1 MEREAGGLEFQ
12 DLTALVKKL
21 MAESCDVAHVGMF
34 DLNATFRERRVRVAD
49 LTRIFGPG
57 GTFVNVVH
65 EWDTGEQ
72 VFGAGPFVG
81 EPIVIDPASLRP
93 YPFEPNA
100 CALVADYIGPSA
112 ETSPRRLLEHLVA
125 KADDLGLGVR
135 AAFEFEFLVLDDDAK
150 SLRESGFSTLKTF
163 AKDNRCWAGESAA
176 IYADFVTELERILV
190 QSDIDMLALGLE
202 LGPGCF
208 EATLS
213 HGDPLRA
220 ADNAAFFKM
229 FTKAYC
235 RRQGKTA
242 SFMAQLGGQFPGL
255 SGHIHLSLTDRE
267 TGECLFPDP
276 ADEKG
281 MSRTFQSFV
290 AGLVALAPE
299 AMPLTHHT
307 ANAYRRHAPQN
318 WAPKTASWAV
328 QNYAAAVRVV
338 PQPADRCR
346 LEYRLPGSDINPF
359 LALAFVLGAGLW
371 GLDSNA
377 ELPPELTGGGP
388 GLTVTGGAALPH
400 DLFEAIDRLARSERA
415 SDIWGETFVQH
426 LVEACRQEVAALSRE
441 TSAAERARYLEVV

>member
-1 MEREAGGLEFQ
+1 
-12 DLTALVKKL
+12 
-21 MAESCDVAHVGMF
+21 
-34 DLNATFRERRVRVAD
+34 
-49 LTRIFGPG
+49 
-57 GTFVNVVH
+57 
-65 EWDTGEQ
+65 
-72 VFGAGPFVG
+72 
-81 EPIVIDPASLRP
+81 
-93 YPFEPNA
+93 
-100 CALVADYIGPSA
+100 
-112 ETSPRRLLEHLVA
+112 
-125 KADDLGLGVR
+125 
-135 AAFEFEFLVLDDDAK
+135 
-150 SLRESGFSTLKTF
+150 
-163 AKDNRCWAGESAA
+163 
-176 IYADFVTELERILV
+176 
-190 QSDIDMLALGLE
+190 MLALGLE

-220 ADNAAFFKM
+220 ADNAAFFKLL
-229 FTKAYC
+229 TKAYC

-242 SFMAQLGGQFPGL
+242 SFMAQLGSQFPGL

-267 TGECLFPDP
+267 TGKDLFPDP
-276 ADEKG
+276 ADENG
-281 MSRTFQSFV
+281 MSRVFRSFV

-388 GLTVTGGAALPH
+388 GLTVVRGRGAAP
-400 DLFEAIDRLARSERA
+400 RSLRSHRPSCPLRTRAAKSGERHSCA
-415 SDIWGETFVQH
+415 T
-426 LVEACRQEVAALSRE
+426 LVEACHHEEAALLSRE

>member
-1 MEREAGGLEFQ
+1 MRLEGQ
-12 DLTALVKKL
+12 DLAALVKRL
-21 MAESCDVAHVGMF
+21 TADSCDVLHVGMF

-49 LTRIFGPG
+49 LAEVFGPG

-65 EWDTGEQ
+65 QWDTGEQ

-81 EPIVIDPASLRP
+81 EPIAIDPASLRP

-100 CALVADYIGPSA
+100 GALVADYVGPSA
-112 ETSPRRLLEHLVA
+112 EVSPRRLLERLVA
-125 KADDLGLGVR
+125 KAHDRGLGVR
-135 AAFEFEFLVLDDDAK
+135 AAFEFEFLTLDDDAE
-150 SLRESGFSTLKTF
+150 SLRESGFGTLETF

-176 IYADFVTELERILV
+176 IHAEFVAGLEQVLIEGDTDL
-190 QSDIDMLALGLE
+190 LALGFE

-208 EATLS
+208 EVTLS

-220 ADNAAFFKM
+220 ADNAAFFKL
-229 FTKAYC
+229 FTKAFC

-242 SFMAQLGGQFPGL
+242 SFMAQLGGDFPGL

-267 TGECLFPDP
+267 TGKDLFPDP
-276 ADEKG
+276 ADDKG
-281 MSRTFQSFV
+281 MSGVFRSFV

-318 WAPKTASWAV
+318 WAPKSASWAV

-338 PQPADRCR
+338 PQPASHCR
-346 LEYRLPGSDINPF
+346 LEYRLPGADINPF

-371 GLDSNA
+371 GLESDA

-388 GLTVTGGAALPH
+388 GLTVPGGTALPH
-400 DLFEAIDRLARSERA
+400 DLFEAAGRLARSERA
-415 SDIWGETFVQH
+415 AAIWGETFVHH
-426 LVEACRQEVAALSRE
+426 LVEACRLEVAALSRE

>member
-1 MEREAGGLEFQ
+1 MRREATRLEVQ
-12 DLTALVKKL
+12 DLTALVKRL
-21 MAESCDVAHVGMF
+21 TAESCDVAHVGIF

-49 LTRIFGPG
+49 LAKVFGPG
-57 GTFVNVVH
+57 GSFVNVVH
-65 EWDTGEQ
+65 QWDTGEQ

-81 EPIVIDPASLRP
+81 EPIAIDPASLRP

-100 CALVADYIGPSA
+100 CALVADYTGPSA
-112 ETSPRRLLEHLVA
+112 ETSPRRLLERLVA
-125 KADDLGLGVR
+125 KAHDRGLGVR
-135 AAFEFEFLVLDDDAK
+135 AAFEFEFLMFDDDAE
-150 SLRESGFSTLKTF
+150 SLRESGFATLRTF

-176 IYADFVTELERILV
+176 ICAGLVAELEQVLV
-190 QSDIDMLALGLE
+190 QGDIDLLALGLE

-213 HGDPLRA
+213 HDDPLRA
-220 ADNAAFFKM
+220 ADNAAFFKL
-229 FTKAYC
+229 FTKAFC

-242 SFMAQLGGQFPGL
+242 SFMAQIGGDFQGL

-267 TGECLFPDP
+267 TGEDLFPEP

-281 MSRTFQSFV
+281 MSRVFRSFV

-318 WAPKTASWAV
+318 WAPKSASWAV

-338 PQPADRCR
+338 PQPASHCR

-371 GLDSNA
+371 GLETDA

-388 GLTVTGGAALPH
+388 GLPVSEGAALPH

-415 SDIWGETFVQH
+415 GEIWGEIFVQH
-426 LVEACRQEVAALSRE
+426 LVEACRHEEAALRRE

>member
-1 MEREAGGLEFQ
+1 MGHEVANVEIQ

-21 MAESCDVAHVGMF
+21 TAESYDVAHVGSF
-34 DLNATFRERRVRVAD
+34 DLNATFRERRVRVSD
-49 LTRIFGPG
+49 LAKVFGQG
-57 GTFVNVVH
+57 GSFVNVVH
-65 EWDTGEQ
+65 QWDTGEQ

-81 EPIVIDPASLRP
+81 EQVAIDPASLRP

-100 CALVADYIGPSA
+100 CALVIDYLGPSA
-112 ETSPRRLLEHLVA
+112 ETSPRRLLERLVA
-125 KADDLGLGVR
+125 KAHEQGLGVR
-135 AAFEFEFLVLDDDAK
+135 AAFEFEFLVLDDDAD
-150 SLRESGFSTLKTF
+150 SLRESGFASLDMF

-176 IYADFVTELERILV
+176 IHADLVAELEQVLIQGDVDLLV
-190 QSDIDMLALGLE
+190 LGLE

-208 EATLS
+208 EVTLN
-213 HGDPLRA
+213 HNDPLRA
-220 ADNAAFFKM
+220 ADNAAFFKL
-229 FTKAYC
+229 FTKAFC
-235 RRQGKTA
+235 RRRGKTA
-242 SFMAQLGGQFPGL
+242 SFMAQLGGDYPGL

-267 TGECLFPDP
+267 TGEDLFPDA
-276 ADEKG
+276 ADENG
-281 MSRTFQSFV
+281 MSRIFRSFV

-307 ANAYRRHAPQN
+307 VNAYRRHAPPN
-318 WAPKTASWAV
+318 WAPRTASWAV

-371 GLDSNA
+371 GLESDA

-388 GLTVTGGAALPH
+388 GLTVAGGAALPH
-400 DLFEAIDRLARSERA
+400 DLFEATDRLARSERA
-415 SDIWGETFVQH
+415 GGIWGETFVQH
-426 LVEACRQEVAALSRE
+426 LVEACRQEEVALRRE

>member
-1 MEREAGGLEFQ
+1 MERETTRLENQ
-12 DLTALVKKL
+12 DVSALVKRL
-21 MAESCDVAHVGMF
+21 AAESCDVAHVGIF

-49 LTRIFGPG
+49 LARVFGTG
-57 GTFVNVVH
+57 GSFVNVVH
-65 EWDTGEQ
+65 QWDTGEQ

-81 EPIVIDPASLRP
+81 EPVAIDPESLRP

-100 CALVADYIGPSA
+100 CALVADYVGPSA
-112 ETSPRRLLEHLVA
+112 ETSPRRLLERLVA
-125 KADDLGLGVR
+125 NAHDRGFGVR
-135 AAFEFEFLVLDDDAK
+135 AAFEFEFLALDDDAE
-150 SLRESGFSTLKTF
+150 SLRDSGFETLNMF

-176 IYADFVTELERILV
+176 ICAELVAELEQTLV
-190 QSDIDMLALGLE
+190 QGDIDILALALE

-208 EATLS
+208 EATLG
-213 HGDPLRA
+213 HTDPLRA
-220 ADNAAFFKM
+220 ADNAAFFKL
-229 FTKAYC
+229 FTKAFF

-242 SFMAQLGGQFPGL
+242 SFMAQLGGASPGL

-267 TGECLFPDP
+267 TGKELFPDA
-276 ADEKG
+276 ADDKG
-281 MSRTFQSFV
+281 MSQLFRSFV

-318 WAPKTASWAV
+318 WAPKSASWAV

-338 PQPADRCR
+338 PQPAERCR

-371 GLDSNA
+371 GLDSDA

-388 GLTVTGGAALPH
+388 GLRVAGGAALPH

-415 SDIWGETFVQH
+415 PEIWGETFVQH
-426 LVEACRQEVAALSRE
+426 LVEVCRHEEAALRRE

>member
-1 MEREAGGLEFQ
+1 MEPGATHLETQ
-12 DLTALVKKL
+12 DLTALVKRL
-21 MAESCDVAHVGMF
+21 VADSCDIAHVGIF
-34 DLNATFRERRVRVAD
+34 DLNATYRERRVRVAD
-49 LTRIFGPG
+49 LVNVFGPG

-65 EWDTGEQ
+65 KWDTGEQ

-81 EPIVIDPASLRP
+81 EPIAIDPTSLRP
-93 YPFEPNA
+93 YPFEFNA

-112 ETSPRRLLEHLVA
+112 ETSPRRLLERLA
-125 KADDLGLGVR
+125 TKAHERGLGVQ
-135 AAFEFEFLVLDDDAK
+135 AAFEFEFLVLDDDAE
-150 SLRESGFSTLKTF
+150 SLRKSGFTTLKTF

-176 IYADFVTELERILV
+176 IYADLVRDLEHVLV
-190 QSDIDMLALGLE
+190 QGDIGLLALGLE

-213 HGDPLRA
+213 HTNPLRA
-220 ADNAAFFKM
+220 ADNAAFFKLL
-229 FTKAYC
+229 TKAFC

-242 SFMAQLGGQFPGL
+242 SFMAQLGSDFPGL

-267 TGECLFPDP
+267 TGEGLFPEP
-276 ADEKG
+276 TDENG
-281 MSRTFQSFV
+281 MSQIFRSFV

-338 PQPADRCR
+338 PRPADRCR
-346 LEYRLPGSDINPF
+346 LEYRLPGADINPF

-371 GLDSNA
+371 GLDSDA
-377 ELPPELTGGGP
+377 ELPPGLTGGGP
-388 GLTVTGGAALPH
+388 GLTVAGGTMLPH
-400 DLFEAIDRLARSERA
+400 DLCEATDRLARSARA
-415 SDIWGETFVQH
+415 GEIWGETFVQH
-426 LVEACRQEVAALSRE
+426 LVEACRQEEAALRRE
-441 TSAAERARYLEVV
+441 TSAAERTRYLEVV

>member
-1 MEREAGGLEFQ
+1 MGLEANRLGIS
-12 DLTALVKKL
+12 DLTALVKRL
-21 MAESCDVAHVGMF
+21 TAESCDIAHVGIF

-49 LTRIFGPG
+49 LVEVFGPG
-57 GTFVNVVH
+57 GSFVNVVH
-65 EWDTGEQ
+65 QWDTGEQ
-72 VFGAGPFVG
+72 VYGAGPFVG
-81 EPIVIDPASLRP
+81 EPVAIDPASHRP
-93 YPFEPNA
+93 YPFEPGA
-100 CALVADYIGPSA
+100 CALVADYVGPSA
-112 ETSPRRLLEHLVA
+112 DLSPRRLLERLVA
-125 KADDLGLGVR
+125 QAHDRGLGVR
-135 AAFEFEFLVLDDDAK
+135 AAFEFEFLMLDEDAE
-150 SLRESGFSTLKTF
+150 SLRESGFGTLKTF

-176 IYADFVTELERILV
+176 IHAELVAGLEHVLIQGETDL
-190 QSDIDMLALGLE
+190 LALGLE

-213 HGDPLRA
+213 HTDPLRA
-220 ADNAAFFKM
+220 ADNAAFFKL
-229 FTKAYC
+229 FTKAFC

-242 SFMAQLGGQFPGL
+242 SFMAQLGGDFPGL

-267 TGECLFPDP
+267 TGKGLFPDA

-281 MSRTFQSFV
+281 MSQAFRSFV

-318 WAPKTASWAV
+318 WAPKSASWAV

-338 PQPADRCR
+338 PEPAERCR

-371 GLDSNA
+371 GMDSGA

-388 GLTVTGGAALPH
+388 GLTVPGGAALPH

-415 SDIWGETFVQH
+415 REIWGETSVQH
-426 LVEACRQEVAALSRE
+426 LVEACREEEAALRRE